1 MTESKQPQSEIILY
15 QTEDGHTSIQC
26 QFEDETVW
34 LTQKLMADLFQIG
47 VGTVNHHLKAI
58 FAEGELQPEST
69 VRRYRTVQDEGTR
82 QITREVI
89 DITKLN
95 AGIAGIVTRQNEQR
109 TAIDEIVADLE
120 SSR

>member
-1 MTESKQPQSEIILY
+1 MNE
-15 QTEDGHTSIQC
+15 
-26 QFEDETVW
+26 
-34 LTQKLMADLFQIG
+34 
-47 VGTVNHHLKAI
+47 
-58 FAEGELQPEST
+58 AE
-69 VRRYRTVQDEGTR
+69 
-82 QITREVI
+82 TREVI